1 MILTTLK
8 AIIKRF
14 KKRNTLENDS
24 RSGRPQT
31 PVAVV
36 NEVEHDADT

>member
-8 AIIKRF
+8 AMIKRF
-14 KKRNTLENDS
+14 KKRNTLENNS

-31 PVAVV
+31 PLAVV
-36 NEVEHDADT
+36 NEVEHDVYT